1 MLYNVVLVS
10 TVRQSTQLCGMS
22 CIFSLVFQL
31 CFKSLKGGNMSGTSS
46 VSPLIILGS
55 KPLVFD
61 HTLIQIPSP
70 DLAFGSH
77 WPF

>member
-1 MLYNVVLVS
+1 
-10 TVRQSTQLCGMS
+10 
-22 CIFSLVFQL
+22 
-31 CFKSLKGGNMSGTSS
+31 MSGTSS
-46 VSPLIILGS
+46 VSPLTILGS